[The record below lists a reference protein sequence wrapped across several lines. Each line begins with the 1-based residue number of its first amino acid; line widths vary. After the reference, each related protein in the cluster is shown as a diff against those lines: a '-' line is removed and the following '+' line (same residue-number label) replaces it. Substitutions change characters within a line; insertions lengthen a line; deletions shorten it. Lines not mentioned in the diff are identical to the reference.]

1 MIQALCHGGRAVR
14 LPPELCCW
22 PRADASLD
30 WEVAV
35 AVHHLIN
42 RFDIVEVSAG
52 ARFWDAMSAVAPPD
66 ALRNVPVRL
75 RR

>member
-1 MIQALCHGGRAVR
+1 MV
-14 LPPELCCW
+14 LPPELCG
-22 PRADASLD
+22 PRADASLAQD
-30 WEVAV
+30 VAV

-42 RFDIVEVSAG
+42 RFDIVEVSGG